1 MSRPRGAGRG
11 RRGWPREAP
20 APCRGARCCSQPGFC
35 SFRPI
40 SPDGLASP
48 PAAAE
53 NPFLCCRSSSAA
65 FREALREIEQR
76 PACGGLPMISFLIL
90 PMQRVTRLPL
100 LTDVSAQG
108 GGPGS
113 ICRQRALLPPDLLPP
128 LCLLCMVVRT
138 ITGRL

>member
-1 MSRPRGAGRG
+1 M
-11 RRGWPREAP
+11 
-20 APCRGARCCSQPGFC
+20 QPGFC
-35 SFRPI
+35 SFHPI

-48 PAAAE
+48 PAVAE
-53 NPFLCCRSSSAA
+53 NPFPCCRSSSAA

-76 PACGGLPMISFLIL
+76 PACRGLPMISFLIL

-113 ICRQRALLPPDLLPP
+113 ICRQREHCFLLPFSPRSVCHVWL
-128 LCLLCMVVRT
+128 
-138 ITGRL
+138 